1 MKILSA
7 LLLSLLF
14 ITGCQQLLHG
24 QQQPVRTKPNG
35 DYLVGCGGAVETWG
49 SCNDKAMNTCP
60 KGYDSISKDEN
71 STGTMRELTFRCRK

>member
-7 LLLSLLF
+7 LLLSVILL
-14 ITGCQQLLHG
+14 TGCQQLLHG

-49 SCNDKAMNTCP
+49 SCNDKAMSTCP
-60 KGYDSISKDEN
+60 KGYDSISKEEN
-71 STGTMRELTFRCRK
+71 STGTLRELTFRCKK

>member
-7 LLLSLLF
+7 LLLSVILL
-14 ITGCQQLLHG
+14 TGCQQLLHG
-24 QQQPVRTKPNG
+24 QQQPVRTKSNG

-60 KGYDSISKDEN
+60 KGYDLIAKEEN
-71 STGTMRELTFRCRK
+71 STGTVRELTFRCKK